1 MSMYEEVLD
10 DFKSIDVDFR
20 INDLDETIEI
30 KFKGN
35 DWQLMND
42 TDEAILT
49 IDMMEIGYGG
59 KRKPAISTMLKCA
72 TKLAN
77 SQRYNPIRDYF
88 DNLNTARYKNKIP
101 DGSDVSQPYVIR
113 DFAERYFQSPDG
125 YFGIWLFKWMVGAI
139 AKIYKGE
146 RNPMLVMGGSQGIG
160 KSFFCEWICPME
172 NMFVKG
178 PINPD
183 NKDNKV
189 RLNTAFVW
197 EVEELGATTRR
208 ADVEAL
214 KGFITMP
221 FTFER
226 PVYKRHPIKKNA
238 VCSFIGT
245 VNPDGAGFLNDPT
258 GSTRYLVTEIDKID
272 FKYTDVNPNRLWVEA
287 KWFYD
292 NSFKA
297 WALSPE
303 LEDARRK
310 LNGKFEIIS
319 ALEEAI
325 LAVCDITRK
334 DNDFMTT
341 NQIKDAIYTHY
352 KVTNEQAFFNE
363 LGRVAK
369 RLGLDRGRGGG
380 TEDYARG
387 WAGIKKKNRNSS

>member
-1 MSMYEEVLD
+1 MSMYEDVLQ
-10 DFKSIDVDFR
+10 DFNIVKVDFR
-20 INDLDETIEI
+20 INDLDETMEI
-30 KFKGN
+30 KFHGQG
-35 DWQLMND
+35 WRLMND

-49 IDMMEIGYGG
+49 IEMMELGYGG
-59 KRKPAISTMLKCA
+59 KNKPAVSTMLKCA

-77 SQRYNPIRDYF
+77 SQRYNPIVDYF
-88 DNLNTARYKNKIP
+88 EALDTKKYKPKTPKGQTTAQPHVIKRFTEKYFTNS
-101 DGSDVSQPYVIR
+101 DGW
-113 DFAERYFQSPDG
+113 
-125 YFGIWLFKWMVGAI
+125 FGVWLFKWMVGSI
-139 AKIYKGE
+139 AKVYEGE
-146 RNPMLVMGGSQGIG
+146 RNPMLVMGGTQGIG
-160 KSFFCEWICPME
+160 KSFFCDWICPVE

-183 NKDNKV
+183 NKDNKM

-226 PVYKRHPIKKNA
+226 PVYKRHPIKKSA

-258 GSTRYLVTEIDKID
+258 GSTRYLVSEIEKID
-272 FKYTDVNPNRLWVEA
+272 FGYSDTDPNKLWIEA

-297 WALSPE
+297 WTLSPE
-303 LEDARRK
+303 QERARRA
-310 LNGKFEIIS
+310 LNGKFEITS
-319 ALEEAI
+319 ALEDAI
-325 LAVCDITRK
+325 LSVCEITRVK
-334 DNDFMTT
+334 EDFMTT
-341 NQIKDAIYTHY
+341 AQIKDELALANY
-352 KVTNEQAFFNE
+352 KINNEQAFFNE

-369 RLGLDRGRGGG
+369 ALGIEKGRGSN
-380 TEDYARG
+380 EDGRPRG
-387 WAGIKKKNRNSS
+387 WIGISKRREI